1 MKAALL
7 ITILGVLASLVH
19 AADTFTPYSEG
30 SVPQNVV
37 DLWKDVDARKEA
49 LETEIVQE
57 WKEDGIVTRYV
68 VFKVGTFKGADA
80 RVAALYTFPAGMT
93 KGPAFV
99 WAHGGGQRA
108 ERERGTYFAKQGYAT
123 LDINWG
129 GREIIEGIK
138 KNTDW
143 GKVDPSQG
151 PQFYPGAHRK
161 GSKLN
166 LLPDEHTIDPVVSP
180 RNGNW
185 FLLTYAGRRA
195 ITFLEQQPEVDPEK
209 IGFTGYSMGGNITS
223 YVAID
228 ERLKAVVPM
237 VGGAGFITHDLPGL
251 PPENRARAYS
261 DHAELFAN
269 TMESQSYYPHVRI
282 PVLMLSASDDFHAV
296 FDDVYRCM
304 NVLPHDLWRVSMKM
318 HYSHSLGAEQ
328 WILINRWFD
337 QYLKGERTSLPQTA
351 ASTLEVRAEKGDATF
366 TVTPDRVGEIRVV
379 DVYFSHDPNARSRF
393 WKSAPVQRDGEVWT
407 SMLPVREKLPL
418 FVFANCTYA
427 LGETVEAFQGTTDA
441 FTLTSDEQVYFP
453 DDVQWEQ
460 LHAEAVSQSVFDDL
474 EANGF
479 KNWGFGPQGGISTY
493 KFQDSDA
500 ATPAANQV
508 LKVTAHAPR
517 KNLSF
522 RFRIGKN
529 KYLTGSKDPQQEF
542 SFSQQV
548 RQSGDLVILL
558 KSSDFMDKEKNPM
571 TDWSNISSFTFGI
584 YEGATKSNFDF
595 TDPANRHV
603 IQKLEWVNP

>member
-1 MKAALL
+1 MRFLTTL
-7 ITILGVLASLVH
+7 CSLCVLGSAIH
-19 AADTFTPYSEG
+19 AADSLTPYTADD
-30 SVPQNVV
+30 VPQNVV

-49 LETEIVQE
+49 LETEVVQE

-68 VFKVGTFKGADA
+68 ILKVGTFKGADA
-80 RVAALYTFPAGMT
+80 RVAALYTFPEGMT

-129 GREIIEGIK
+129 GREIVEGSK

-151 PQFYPGAHRK
+151 PQFYPGALRR
-161 GSKLN
+161 GTKLN

-185 FLLTYAGRRA
+185 FLLAFAGRRA

-261 DHAELFAN
+261 YHAELFAN

-296 FDDVYRCM
+296 FDNVYRCA
-304 NVLPHDLWRVSMKM
+304 NVLPHDHWRVSMKM
-318 HYSHSLGAEQ
+318 HYNHSLGAEQ
-328 WILINRWFD
+328 WILIDRWFG
-337 QYLKGERTSLPQTA
+337 QYLKGEPTSLPQTA
-351 ASTLEVRAEKGDATF
+351 ASTLEVRAGRGEATF
-366 TVTPDRVGEIRVV
+366 TVTPDRVGEIQAV

-393 WKSAPVQRDGEVWT
+393 WKSAAVQRDGDVWA
-407 SMLPVREKLPL
+407 SVLPVREKLPL

-427 LGETVEAFQGTTDA
+427 LGETVEAFQGSTDR
-441 FTLTSDEQVYFP
+441 FSLTSDEQVYFP
-453 DDVQWEQ
+453 DEVEWEQ
-460 LHAEAVSQSVFDDL
+460 LHVEAIAQTVFDDL

-479 KNWGFGPQGGISTY
+479 KNWGFGSQGGISTY
-493 KFQDSDA
+493 KFQDPDV
-500 ATPAANQV
+500 ATPTADQA

-517 KNLSF
+517 ENLSF
-522 RFRIGKN
+522 RFRIAKN
-529 KYLTGSKDPQQEF
+529 KFLAGSPGPQQDF

-548 RQSGDLVILL
+548 RQPGDLVILL
-558 KSSDFMDKEKNPM
+558 QPSDFTDKEKNPM
-571 TDWSNISSFTFGI
+571 TDWSNISTLTFGI

-603 IQKLEWVNP
+603 ITKMEWVTQ

>member
-1 MKAALL
+1 MRFLTTL
-7 ITILGVLASLVH
+7 CSLCVLGSAIH
-19 AADTFTPYSEG
+19 AADSLTPYTADD
-30 SVPQNVV
+30 VPQNVV
-37 DLWKDVDARKEA
+37 DLWKDVDARKDA
-49 LETEIVQE
+49 LETEVVQE

-68 VFKVGTFKGADA
+68 LFKVGTFKGADA
-80 RVAALYTFPAGMT
+80 RVAALYTFPEGMT

-129 GREIIEGIK
+129 GREIVEEIK

-151 PQFYPGAHRK
+151 PQFYPGALRK
-161 GSKLN
+161 GTKLN

-185 FLLTYAGRRA
+185 FLLAFAGRRA

-209 IGFTGYSMGGNITS
+209 IGFTGFSMGGNITS

-296 FDDVYRCM
+296 FDNVYRCM
-304 NVLPHDLWRVSMKM
+304 NVLPHDHWRVSMKM
-318 HYSHSLGAEQ
+318 HYNHSLGAEQ
-328 WILINRWFD
+328 WILINRWFG
-337 QYLKGERTSLPQTA
+337 QYLKGESTSLPQTA
-351 ASTLEVRAEKGDATF
+351 ASTLEVHAGRGEATF
-366 TVTPDRVGEIRVV
+366 TVTPDRVGEIQAV

-393 WKSAPVQRDGEVWT
+393 WKSAAVQRDGDVWA
-407 SMLPVREKLPL
+407 SVLPVREKLPL

-427 LGETVEAFQGTTDA
+427 LGEMAATFQGTTDA

-453 DDVQWEQ
+453 DEVEWEQ
-460 LHAEAVSQSVFDDL
+460 LHAEAVSQSVFEDF
-474 EANGF
+474 ENNGF
-479 KNWGFGPQGGISTY
+479 KNWGFGHKGGISTY
-493 KFQDSDA
+493 KFQDPDI
-500 ATPAANQV
+500 ATPAANQA

-517 KNLSF
+517 ENLSF
-522 RFRIGKN
+522 RFRIAKN
-529 KYLTGSKDPQQEF
+529 KFLAGSPGPQQDF

-548 RQSGDLVILL
+548 RQPGDLVILL
-558 KSSDFMDKEKNPM
+558 QPSDFTDKEKNPM
-571 TDWSNISSFTFGI
+571 TDWSNISTLTFGI

-603 IQKLEWVNP
+603 ITKMEWVTQ